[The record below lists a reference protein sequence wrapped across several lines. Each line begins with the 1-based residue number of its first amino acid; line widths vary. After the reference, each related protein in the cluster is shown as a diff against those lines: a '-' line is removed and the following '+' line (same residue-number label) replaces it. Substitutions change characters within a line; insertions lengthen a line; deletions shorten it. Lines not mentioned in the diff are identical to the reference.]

1 MLRNKLIETECN
13 QYLSDLNF
21 RLTILQ
27 NSFIIYGLLIAGSDV
42 TDVYSLQAVGRMF
55 QGTDDTYLTCHYVS
69 FIFNFTIFSCD
80 FNSECGAD
88 FSFFVKH
95 NLKYTVRRSVI
106 VT

>member
-1 MLRNKLIETECN
+1 MQAIF
-13 QYLSDLNF
+13 SDLNF

-69 FIFNFTIFSCD
+69 FIFSFTIFSRD
-80 FNSECGAD
+80 FISECGTNISC
-88 FSFFVKH
+88 F
-95 NLKYTVRRSVI
+95 VRRHLKCMLRRSEI
-106 VT
+106 VMENWYKNEKI

>member
-1 MLRNKLIETECN
+1 MQPIF
-13 QYLSDLNF
+13 SDLNF

-42 TDVYSLQAVGRMF
+42 TDVYSLQVVDRMF
-55 QGTDDTYLTCHYVS
+55 HGTDDTYLTCHYVS

-88 FSFFVKH
+88 ISCFVRH
-95 NLKYTVRRSVI
+95 HLKRMLRRSVI
-106 VT
+106 VM